1 LIVIAELCSLPQ
13 PRSDLSARLN
23 LTREEGEKWIV
34 NLIRDTR
41 LEGKIDLNANMLH
54 ITRPFNPPSQAI
66 LAITRDIAESANTMN
81 WAMQSSAGTGGNG
94 GGQGGGGGKGGRGGA
109 QGGRGG
115 RKEGEQQQQQ
125 AVEAK

>member
-1 LIVIAELCSLPQ
+1 MPSLVFC
-13 PRSDLSARLN
+13 SDLSARLN

-54 ITRPFNPPSQAI
+54 ITRPFNPPSQSI

-81 WAMQSSAGTGGNG
+81 WAMGPSAGGADKKRSG
-94 GGQGGGGGKGGRGGA
+94 GGDKGGRSAGARKQEGGEPAAAA
-109 QGGRGG
+109 QT
-115 RKEGEQQQQQ
+115 
-125 AVEAK
+125 VEVK